1 MLDKLK
7 QLNELRRQSQ
17 QLQQELDG
25 EVLEVE
31 HKGVTVVVTAGMKI
45 NSITTNGRND
55 TDITSA
61 VNKALQEAQKIASKK
76 MRSQLGAMGLDLPG
90 F

>member
-1 MLDKLK
+1 MIDKLK

-17 QLQQELDG
+17 QMQKDLDS

-31 HKGVTVVVTAGMKI
+31 HKGVTVVVTAGMKV
-45 NSITTNGRND
+45 NSINTNGRSD
-55 TDITSA
+55 DDVTSA
-61 VNKALQEAQKIASKK
+61 VNKALQEAQKIAAKK